1 MPLILQIFP
10 IFSSI
15 KSNVLLTFS
24 ESRSKLGWGIPWLFW
39 FFFLRCHRW
48 KGKVSQWGYK
58 KINKARLWSTLSQDF
73 QSDHT
78 GTITNLRKTQNLK
91 LWLTCRESTWLWR
104 RGRSARWDPWG
115 SSCLPQQLGN
125 KFLVYEY
132 IMHIWIYLDIFW
144 VQEQISIYF
153 EYVSRPAGSSCLPQQ
168 LGNIGWFLLTGPP
181 LLSTKI

>member
-1 MPLILQIFP
+1 MLQIFP

-58 KINKARLWSTLSQDF
+58 KNQ
-73 QSDHT
+73 QSKIMIYIIS
-78 GTITNLRKTQNLK
+78 GFSIWPNLK

-132 IMHIWIYLDIFW
+132 IMHIWIYLNIFW

-153 EYVSRPAGSSCLPQQ
+153 EYVLPPWGSNCLPQQ
-168 LGNIGWFLLTGPP
+168 LGNIGWCLLTGPP
-181 LLSTKI
+181 LFSTKM